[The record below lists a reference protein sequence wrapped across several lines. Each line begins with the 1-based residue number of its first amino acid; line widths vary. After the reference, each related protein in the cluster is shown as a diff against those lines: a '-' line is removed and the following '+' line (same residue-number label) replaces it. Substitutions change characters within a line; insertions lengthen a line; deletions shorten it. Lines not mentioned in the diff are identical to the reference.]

1 MVNYFVGSDSPPAFD
16 TLTLAINDNHPFDPR
31 TASASVTIGI
41 NAVNDAPVNTLPG
54 GSTTLE
60 DTPYVF
66 SAAGGNQISVTD
78 VDAGGAPVQ
87 VTLNASNGVIT
98 LGGTGGL
105 AFTSGDGTADTNMT
119 FSGTLPAI
127 NAALNGLVFTPNL
140 DYNGLAF
147 IQLTTNDSVRAARRP
162 ARRYRPRDDRRP
174 PRQRCAERDRHHRH
188 AERGLDLH
196 VRCSATSA
204 STTSTSATR

>member
-1 MVNYFVGSDSPPAFD
+1 M
-16 TLTLAINDNHPFDPR
+16 
-31 TASASVTIGI
+31 
-41 NAVNDAPVNTLPG
+41 NTLPG

-98 LGGTGGL
+98 LGGIGGL
-105 AFTSGDGTADTNMT
+105 AFTTGDGTADANMT
-119 FSGTLPAI
+119 FTGTLPAI

-147 IQLTTNDSVRAARRP
+147 ISSRPTTSARAAPAARSSTPTSRR
-162 ARRYRPRDDRRP
+162 
-174 PRQRCAERDRHHRH
+174 
-188 AERGLDLH
+188 
-196 VRCSATSA
+196 STSSR
-204 STTSTSATR
+204 STTRRTGPTRPSR